1 MTSHSRGR
9 WRLQYSLYVT
19 LSTKGFIRTIT
30 AKLRTTKAGKHS
42 IISQYS
48 YKIWLCFY
56 ACLDKSTPEEYA
68 LS

>member
-42 IISQYS
+42 IISQYG
-48 YKIWLCFY
+48 YKIWLCF
-56 ACLDKSTPEEYA
+56 
-68 LS
+68 